1 MKPRS
6 NYSTLSN
13 KLFDLFDEIK
23 QGKVDVNKAKTMV
36 RAASTINSIHRAKLT
51 ATQVTS
57 QEKRVEFYED

>member
-1 MKPRS
+1 MKPKS

-36 RAASTINSIHRAKLT
+36 RAASTINSIHRAKLI